1 MESLNHWMGIGIEHR
16 NRSVHETL
24 EAPGLWE
31 GWRESL
37 TNPGIIPGRS
47 VPVGNSI
54 RIPYPLST
62 VILEHGME
70 GLLPN
75 LF

>member
-37 TNPGIIPGRS
+37 TNPGIRPGR
-47 VPVGNSI
+47 
-54 RIPYPLST
+54 
-62 VILEHGME
+62 
-70 GLLPN
+70 
-75 LF
+75 